1 MRRAPYRLATGED
14 FLSSEQRERIEA
26 ALDARLAELV
36 RTRSAM
42 LRSGEGLR
50 GSELAD
56 IDQHPADGA
65 SDLYEE
71 ELEETE
77 RLVLDAEERR
87 IDDARRALADGTYGT
102 CRNCGH
108 SIPEGRLEAVPEAVR
123 CLDCQRHY
131 EGYQRQRA
139 RAY

>member
-1 MRRAPYRLATGED
+1 
-14 FLSSEQRERIEA
+14 LSTEERERIEA
-26 ALDARLAELV
+26 QLDARFAELV
-36 RTRSAM
+36 RTRAAM
-42 LRSGEGLR
+42 IRSGDGMR

-102 CRNCGH
+102 CRNCGQP
-108 SIPEGRLEAVPEAVR
+108 IPSERLEAVPEAVR

-131 EGYQRQRA
+131 DGYQRQRA
-139 RAY
+139 RVS